1 MAVFSAQC
9 SSFTGLASR
18 LNDIS
23 AALPGSHGNTIPGVT
38 SRYSACERTG
48 TSVLEEKEP
57 IYYQARD
64 SETWRLKYPLKQPY
78 VFYEHYATVLLTS
91 RSRSRNDASLK
102 GSGGALMASF
112 IYRRDAAAT
121 HDAIKHPEWTLI
133 IPQLLL
139 GPLHFMILTLSS
151 SPLLRTC

>member
-1 MAVFSAQC
+1 MTYPPHYRVHMVTRFPVLPAGILRVK
-9 SSFTGLASR
+9 GRER
-18 LNDIS
+18 LFWRKKS
-23 AALPGSHGNTIPGVT
+23 Q
-38 SRYSACERTG
+38 
-48 TSVLEEKEP
+48 

-78 VFYEHYATVLLTS
+78 VLFVNEHYATVLLTS

-102 GSGGALMASF
+102 ASGGALMASF

-139 GPLHFMILTLSS
+139 GPLHFMILILSS